1 MTEAMR
7 RAFSVRL
14 LVALII
20 ALGLGGPARAASFTG
35 NFHGIA
41 AAAGMTL
48 NLQEVDGRVV
58 GRLSAADG
66 RKYALNGERSPDN
79 TKGAQG
85 ALRLG
90 GSAEAVAFFRI
101 EERPLGIQFLFM
113 PVKADGKPDMTL
125 ARDYSFLAQGVA
137 VAAKDHFIAAPSST
151 DQVDI
156 LRFIDEYRQWD
167 PRDVARLYGVLS
179 NREQGLIQLY
189 DHASADVLWR
199 VCSTTPPN
207 DVVSQAMIDELLD
220 RQHTTCEA
228 LMPLVLKAQAGG
240 LFPEFLRR
248 ARFQFEIIR
257 ETALCNRGK
266 SSTSKCADVSALGA
280 PLIVHWR
287 DASSIMRE
295 LSGTGSEQAETHE
308 DEDAQ
313 PETLSAAPGAMTP
326 YAPPPS
332 APAEETAAKKVAPPL
347 RASIADVPAEMRPA
361 QIILR
366 EGRKVAKSRRL
377 GIRLP
382 LSDPRV

>member
-1 MTEAMR
+1 MR
-7 RAFSVRL
+7 RASSVRIL
-14 LVALII
+14 ASLAAVAVFLALVA
-20 ALGLGGPARAASFTG
+20 PARAASFTG

-41 AAAGMTL
+41 SAAGMTL
-48 NLQEVDGRVV
+48 NLQEVQGRVV

-66 RKYALNGERSPDN
+66 RKYALNGERGGEG
-79 TKGAQG
+79 KGAQG
-85 ALRLG
+85 ELRLG
-90 GSAEAVAFFRI
+90 GSAEPVAFFRI

-113 PVKADGKPDMTL
+113 PVKADGKPDMAM

-137 VAAKDHFIAAPSST
+137 IAAKSHFIAAPPPGEK
-151 DQVDI
+151 VDL

-167 PRDVARLYGVLS
+167 PRDVARIYAGLS
-179 NREQGLIQLY
+179 NRDQGLIQLY

-199 VCSTTPPN
+199 VCSTNPPN
-207 DVVSQAMIDELLD
+207 DVVPQAMEDELLD
-220 RQHTTCEA
+220 RQHTSCAE
-228 LMPLVLKAQAGG
+228 LMPLVLTAQAGG

-248 ARFQFEIIR
+248 ARFQFEIVR
-257 ETALCNRGK
+257 ETALCNRGQ

-313 PETLSAAPGAMTP
+313 TETLSAAPGAMTP

>member
-1 MTEAMR
+1 MR

-14 LVALII
+14 LMALLF
-20 ALGLGGPARAASFTG
+20 ALGLGGQARAASFTG

-48 NLQEVDGRVV
+48 DLQEVGGRVV

-66 RKYALNGERSPDN
+66 RVYALNGERATDKVKS
-79 TKGAQG
+79 AQG

-90 GSAEAVAFFRI
+90 GGAQAVAFFRL

-113 PVKADGKPDMTL
+113 PVKADGKPDMSA

-137 VAAKDHFIAAPSST
+137 VAAKSHFIAAPAPGEAI
-151 DQVDI
+151 DI

-167 PRDVARLYGVLS
+167 PRDVARIYGALS
-179 NREQGLIQLY
+179 NRDQGLIQLY

-207 DVVSQAMIDELLD
+207 EVVSQAMLDELLD

-228 LMPLVLKAQAGG
+228 LTPLVLKAQAGG

-257 ETALCNRGK
+257 ETALCNRGQ
-266 SSTSKCADVSALGA
+266 SSASKCTDVSALGA

-287 DASSIMRE
+287 DATSIMRE
-295 LSGTGSEQAETHE
+295 LSGTEEAQDDVQQETM
-308 DEDAQ
+308 
-313 PETLSAAPGAMTP
+313 SASSGAMTP
-326 YAPPPS
+326 YAVPEKAAGTP
-332 APAEETAAKKVAPPL
+332 AKKPAEQPKVETPPL
-347 RASIADVPAEMRPA
+347 RATISDVPVETRSAK
-361 QIILR
+361 LLFR
-366 EGRKVAKSRRL
+366 EGRRVIIWRRL
-377 GIRLP
+377 GYSLP
-382 LSDPRV
+382 LRDPRI